1 MSEHPSM
8 GASGCPMSTPGDGGG
23 PRHRRLLGLWR
34 NPSVRREIAALDA
47 ERDCQRIVHLLTAY
61 EFPADIQRA
70 TELALFHTYGSV
82 SISALLD
89 RTGQFSKLGQKRYD
103 DTRLLIAQFM
113 ESGWASDAGQ
123 RSIEQMN
130 HIHAHYR
137 IDNEDFL
144 FVLWTFIDF
153 PMRWIDRFGWRRFTT
168 HERQAW
174 FHYWVEIGRR
184 MRLQHI
190 PASRA
195 DFDAFVQGYEARKL
209 HHAPANERVAQATIA
224 IMAAWLPQ
232 PLRGAVAPVVRTLV
246 PARLLPAIGMQT
258 PSPILKAAVH
268 LALKLRALAKRGLP
282 WEAYPTLLAQTH
294 NRTYPGQCYR
304 IEELGPPFAHRPPA
318 DSQEPDHAKGAPEGE
333 ALAKIQRTG

>member
-1 MSEHPSM
+1 MSLPGE
-8 GASGCPMSTPGDGGG
+8 GAGQ
-23 PRHRRLLGLWR
+23 RYRRLLGLWR
-34 NPSVRREIAALDA
+34 NPAVRREIAALDA

-70 TELALFHTYGSV
+70 TELALFHTYGSQ

-89 RTGQFSKLGQKRYD
+89 RTGQFSKRGQKRYD

-153 PMRWIDRFGWRRFTT
+153 PQRWLDAFGWRRFTA

-184 MRLQHI
+184 MKLLNI
-190 PASRA
+190 PDSREA
-195 DFDAFVQGYEARKL
+195 FDALVQGYEARKL
-209 HHAPANERVAQATIA
+209 HHAPANERVAQSTIA
-224 IMAAWLPQ
+224 IMAAWLPR

-246 PARLLPAIGMQT
+246 PARLLPAIGMQA
-258 PSPILKAAVH
+258 PSPVLQAVVH
-268 LALKLRALAKRGLP
+268 VALKLRALAKRGVA
-282 WEAYPTLLAQTH
+282 WEAYPTMLAHTR

-304 IEELGPPFAHRPPA
+304 IEELGPPFAHRTLA
-318 DSQEPDHAKGAPEGE
+318 DKQDQGE
-333 ALAKIQRTG
+333 LAREAQAQIKRAG

>member
-1 MSEHPSM
+1 
-8 GASGCPMSTPGDGGG
+8 MSTPDAGGG
-23 PRHRRLLGLWR
+23 QRHRRLLGLWR

-47 ERDCQRIVHLLTAY
+47 QRDCQRIVHLLTAY

-70 TELALFHTYGSV
+70 TELALFHTYGSQ

-113 ESGWASDAGQ
+113 ESGWASSAGQ
-123 RSIEQMN
+123 RSIAQMN

-153 PMRWIDRFGWRRFTT
+153 PLRWLDAFGWRRFTA

-190 PASRA
+190 PGSPE
-195 DFDAFVQGYEARKL
+195 DFDAFVQDYEARQL

-224 IMAAWLPQ
+224 IMAAWLPK

-246 PARLLPAIGMQT
+246 PARLLPAIGMQA
-258 PSPILKAAVH
+258 PSPVLKAVVRG
-268 LALKLRALAKRGLP
+268 ALKLRALAKRGLP
-282 WEAYPTLLAQTH
+282 WGAYPTMLANTR

-304 IEELGPPFAHRPPA
+304 IEELGPPFAHRPRA
-318 DSQEPDHAKGAPEGE
+318 ERPDQGELEGE
-333 ALAKIQRTG
+333 AQPQVKRAG